1 MSEKAPHVL
10 GGTRPNVEKRF
21 HRSDIDDEASLVNG
35 SAAAETVE
43 TENAVDATPKPSI
56 YSLQA
61 EDDVPEV
68 TTMESLCM
76 NCHEDG
82 TTKLL
87 LTVIPYFR
95 EVILMSF
102 ECEHCGF
109 KNSEVQFGGEVQ
121 EQGAKIVLEVT
132 DSEKWVDTD
141 GVLAID
147 IPADIET
154 LQDLNR
160 QLIKADA
167 GVVYFPGLDFEI
179 PRETQRGSINTI
191 EVTDGVLQRAIEDLR
206 ENQEQ
211 RREIDPETTGK
222 LDDFIAK
229 LALMSAGITLPFKVV
244 LDDPSGNS
252 HIENPHAPVADP
264 KMKVTHYFR
273 SEQQNLDCG
282 LQPDMS
288 HDAPTQTPRVLPH
301 RNEGLDKFVE
311 EANIAKKEVIQI
323 PANCYA
329 CSEPGFSC
337 MCMTDIPHFKEVII
351 MSFNCE
357 MCGFKTNEVKAGGA
371 IPPQGERI
379 TLRVD
384 TSKDPDMLDRDV
396 LKSDSA
402 AVNIPEIELEM
413 SHGSLGGLYTTIE
426 GLLDKIRQN
435 IEEGNPF
442 AIGDSDG
449 GRSLLNAWL
458 ERLDGLKRGAEP
470 FTLILEDP
478 LANSFVYSPLGSAE
492 DDPNMTAEKFT
503 RSEFE
508 DDVLGITDM
517 KVENYSSEGQASH
530 ALGSITEGD
539 DDEQKPAE
547 PIRSDKETM
556 GGGRAIDPSKYHPNP
571 TAVMEVRQQQQQ
583 QQEQ

>member
-1 MSEKAPHVL
+1 MSEKAPQVL
-10 GGTRPNVEKRF
+10 GGTRPNVDNRF
-21 HRSDIDDEASLVNG
+21 HLQDVDEN
-35 SAAAETVE
+35 E
-43 TENAVDATPKPSI
+43 ENKTPAPSI
-56 YSLQA
+56 YALQA

-87 LTVIPYFR
+87 LTMIPYFR

-109 KNSEVQFGGEVQ
+109 KNSEVQFGGTVQ
-121 EQGAKIVLEVT
+121 EQGAKVELEVT
-132 DSEKWVDTD
+132 DKE
-141 GVLAID
+141 
-147 IPADIET
+147 
-154 LQDLNR
+154 DLNR

-167 GVVYFPGLDFEI
+167 GVVYFPELDFEI

-191 EVTDGVLQRAIEDLR
+191 EGVLQKAIEDLR
-206 ENQEQ
+206 ENQEH
-211 RREIDPETTGK
+211 RREIDPETTEK
-222 LDDFIAK
+222 IDEFIAK
-229 LALMSAGITLPFKVV
+229 LALMSAGISLPFKIV

-252 HIENPHAPVADP
+252 HIENPHAPAADP
-264 KMKVTHYFR
+264 KLKVTNYYR
-273 SEQQNLDCG
+273 SEQQDLHCG
-282 LQPDMS
+282 LQPDMR
-288 HDAPTQTPRVLPH
+288 HDAPAQTPRVLPH

-323 PANCYA
+323 PADCFA
-329 CSEPGFSC
+329 CQAPGFSC

-357 MCGFKTNEVKAGGA
+357 ACGFKTNEVKAGGA

-379 TLRVD
+379 TLKVD
-384 TSKDPDMLDRDV
+384 PSKDRDV
-396 LKSDSA
+396 MDRDILKSDSA
-402 AVNIPEIELEM
+402 CVNIPEIELEM
-413 SHGSLGGLYTTIE
+413 AHGSLGGLYTTLE

-458 ERLDGLKRGAEP
+458 ARLDALKRGTEP

-478 LANSFVYSPLGSAE
+478 LANSFVYSPFGSAD
-492 DDPNMTAEKFT
+492 DDPYMVAEKFT
-503 RSEFE
+503 RSEYE

-517 KVENYSSEGQASH
+517 KVENYSSDAG
-530 ALGSITEGD
+530 LGSITEEED
-539 DDEQKPAE
+539 KSAE

-571 TAVMEVRQQQQQ
+571 TAVMEVRQQQEEQKKLDQQ
-583 QQEQ
+583 Q

>member
-10 GGTRPNVEKRF
+10 GGTRPNVDERF
-21 HRSDIDDEASLVNG
+21 HLGNVDDNASVN
-35 SAAAETVE
+35 SAEVKVE
-43 TENAVDATPKPSI
+43 TQDENEPSNAPSI
-56 YSLQA
+56 YTLQA

-76 NCHEDG
+76 NCHDDG

-87 LTVIPYFR
+87 LTMIPYFR

-102 ECEHCGF
+102 ECDHCGF
-109 KNSEVQFGGEVQ
+109 KNSEVQFGGKVQ
-121 EQGAKIVLEVT
+121 EQGSKIELQVT
-132 DSEKWVDTD
+132 D
-141 GVLAID
+141 ID
-147 IPADIET
+147 
-154 LQDLNR
+154 DLNR

-167 GVVYFPGLDFEI
+167 GTVYFPSLDFEI

-191 EVTDGVLQRAIEDLR
+191 EGVLQKAIEDLR
-206 ENQEQ
+206 ENQEH
-211 RREIDPETTGK
+211 RREIDPETTEK
-222 LDDFIAK
+222 IDEFIAK
-229 LALMSAGITLPFKVV
+229 LAMMSAGITLPFTIV

-252 HIENPHAPVADP
+252 HIENPHAPAVDS
-264 KMKVTHYFR
+264 KMKVTNYYR
-273 SEQQNLDCG
+273 SEKQDLECG

-288 HDAPTQTPRVLPH
+288 HDAPSQTPRVLPH

-323 PANCYA
+323 PENCFA
-329 CSEPGFSC
+329 CAAPGYSC

-351 MSFNCE
+351 MSYNCE
-357 MCGFKTNEVKAGGA
+357 ACGFRTNEVKAGGA

-379 TLRVD
+379 TLNVD
-384 TSKDPDMLDRDV
+384 ASKEKDALDRDV

-402 AVNIPEIELEM
+402 CVNIPEIELEM
-413 SHGSLGGLYTTIE
+413 AHGSLGGLYTTIE

-442 AIGDSDG
+442 AVGDSDG

-458 ERLDGLKRGAEP
+458 ARLDALKRGEQP

-478 LANSFVYSPLGSAE
+478 LSNSFVYSPFGSAD
-492 DDPNMTAEKFT
+492 DDPYMTAEKFT
-503 RSEFE
+503 RSEYE

-517 KVENYSSEGQASH
+517 KVENYSADGQASH
-530 ALGSITEGD
+530 ALGNITE
-539 DDEQKPAE
+539 ETSE
-547 PIRSDKETM
+547 PIRSDKEVM

-571 TAVMEVRQQQQQ
+571 SAVMEVRQQLSQQKEKEQ
-583 QQEQ
+583 Q

>member
-10 GGTRPNVEKRF
+10 GGTRPNVDERF
-21 HRSDIDDEASLVNG
+21 HLPDVDE
-35 SAAAETVE
+35 T
-43 TENAVDATPKPSI
+43 NAPSI
-56 YSLQA
+56 YALQA

-87 LTVIPYFR
+87 LTMIPYFR

-102 ECEHCGF
+102 ECDHCGF
-109 KNSEVQFGGEVQ
+109 KNSEVQFGGKVQ
-121 EQGAKIVLEVT
+121 EKGAKIELDVT
-132 DSEKWVDTD
+132 DAE
-141 GVLAID
+141 
-147 IPADIET
+147 
-154 LQDLNR
+154 DLNR

-167 GVVYFPGLDFEI
+167 GVVYFPALDFEI

-191 EVTDGVLQRAIEDLR
+191 EGVLQKAIEDLR
-206 ENQEQ
+206 ENQDH
-211 RREIDPETTGK
+211 RREIDPETTEK
-222 LDDFIAK
+222 IDEFIAK
-229 LALMSAGITLPFKVV
+229 LALMSAGITLPFKIV

-252 HIENPHAPVADP
+252 HIENPHAPAADP
-264 KMKVTHYFR
+264 KTKVTHYYR
-273 SEQQNLDCG
+273 SEQQDLICG

-288 HDAPTQTPRVLPH
+288 HDTPSQAPRVLPH

-323 PANCYA
+323 PANCFA
-329 CSEPGFSC
+329 CQAPGFSC

-357 MCGFKTNEVKAGGA
+357 ACGFKTNEVKAGGA
-371 IPPQGERI
+371 IPPQGERM
-379 TLRVD
+379 TLKVD
-384 TSKDPDMLDRDV
+384 VSNDPHVLDRDI

-402 AVNIPEIELEM
+402 CVNIPEIELEM
-413 SHGSLGGLYTTIE
+413 AHGSLGGLYTTVE
-426 GLLDKIRQN
+426 GLLDKVRQN

-442 AIGDSDG
+442 AVGDSDG

-458 ERLDGLKRGAEP
+458 ARLDALKRGAEP

-478 LANSFVYSPLGSAE
+478 LANSFIYSPFGTAD
-492 DDPNMTAEKFT
+492 DDPYMTAEKFT
-503 RSEFE
+503 RTEFE

-517 KVENYSSEGQASH
+517 KVDNYSADVQSSG
-530 ALGSITEGD
+530 LGSIAEDEG
-539 DDEQKPAE
+539 KPAE

-583 QQEQ
+583 QEEEQQ